1 MLAASKDE
9 PTPMAAPQPELSL
22 DELDELLSGL
32 TPEIPGY
39 RVLRR
44 IGRGGMSY
52 VYLAVQESL
61 NRQVAIK
68 LIAPDALKDEVGKL
82 RFEKEARTIAKLVHP
97 CIVGIHEIGRTE
109 HGLLYYVLPYLPR
122 GHLRQ
127 RDLRNDEDAI
137 VQVLRSLLSA
147 LDYAHAHG
155 VVHRDVKA
163 ENVLFDGT
171 DRPVLA
177 DFGIAVSRFDSSRV
191 TSRGQAVGSSGYMA
205 PEQARGERVDGRA
218 DLYSIGVLTYQMLTG
233 DLPFRD
239 RDPLALALKHAQDP
253 IPRLPSSKAHWQP
266 FIDHAMAKCA
276 EDRFPDAR
284 AMLAALDMVAAMPAL
299 TQTTGQHAVTLR
311 LPSLPSLAKLLGRTD
326 ADQAAGT
333 SRRPLV
339 LGAVLVAAALGTL
352 AYALWPAGTA
362 TPTPAAETHPGD
374 AAQAPAA
381 VVFDAVLEDPADAA
395 GTPADVEPVAAV
407 LPPGLHELAA
417 ARRQIARARLTRPDG
432 DNAHA
437 SLLAAHAILPHAPE
451 TAALGNRWLEAI
463 TPHLGEAL
471 DAGRDDQARQLHER
485 AAQLADTLGLR
496 EGAGWRGLEAALL
509 PHLSARLQRALDA
522 GDLAALR
529 QAKAFATGLGIAGSA
544 LEPLWSRPI
553 VTARPGDSLR
563 SGQTRMQ
570 LIRLPAAAQAGLA
583 ALPHEV
589 TRDQYAAFAAA
600 TAREPAR
607 CRVRTGVTVRARTWD
622 RPGFTQAGDHP
633 VVCVTLDDA
642 LAYAAWL
649 GARDGQ
655 AYRLPS
661 AAEWQVIAGP
671 APAGDAC
678 SAGRVACGGIEGT
691 AAAASGPVGP
701 LGLRG
706 LHGNTREWLAD
717 CPGNDC
723 SRRLSASAGWRDA
736 PPQAGARLPLD
747 ITRAFDDVGFRLVRD
762 VRPAEVESR

>member
-1 MLAASKDE
+1 
-9 PTPMAAPQPELSL
+9 MANPQPELSL

-127 RDLRNDEDAI
+127 RDLRNDEDAV

-233 DLPFRD
+233 DLPYRD

-299 TQTTGQHAVTLR
+299 TQITGPQSVTLR
-311 LPSLPSLAKLLGRTD
+311 LPSLPSLARLLGRAGAE
-326 ADQAAGT
+326 ADPAAGT
-333 SRRPLV
+333 PRRALV
-339 LGAVLVAAALGTL
+339 LGAVLVAAALTML
-352 AYALWPAGTA
+352 AYVLWPSTA
-362 TPTPAAETHPGD
+362 PT
-374 AAQAPAA
+374 QAPAPVTSPSVAADAPAAIALDQA
-381 VVFDAVLEDPADAA
+381 VGPADASD
-395 GTPADVEPVAAV
+395 TLADAEPVAAV

-437 SLLAAHAILPHAPE
+437 SLLAAHAILPDAPE

-463 TPHLGEAL
+463 TPHLDEAL

-496 EGAGWRGLEAALL
+496 EGAGWRGLEATLL
-509 PHLSARLQRALDA
+509 PHLSARLQQALDA

-529 QAKAFATGLGIAGSA
+529 QAKAFATGLGIAGGA

-570 LIRLPAAAQAGLA
+570 LLRLPAAQAGLA

-589 TRDQYAAFAAA
+589 TRDQYAAFATA

-655 AYRLPS
+655 TYRLPS
-661 AAEWQVIAGP
+661 AAEWQLIAGP
-671 APAGDAC
+671 APAGDPC

-691 AAAASGPVGP
+691 AAAASGPVDP
-701 LGLRG
+701 LGMRG
-706 LHGNTREWLAD
+706 LHGNAREWLAD

-723 SRRLSASAGWRDA
+723 SRRLSASAGWRDV
-736 PPQAGARLPLD
+736 PSQAGARLPLD